1 MVEDELRQMCETLM
15 IQVENKDR
23 ELIKLNNML
32 DEAEAVQIKF
42 EVLSEEQLV
51 LIEKLQQ
58 VSAQA
63 QE

>member
-1 MVEDELRQMCETLM
+1 MCETLM

>member
-58 VSAQA
+58 VSA
-63 QE
+63 